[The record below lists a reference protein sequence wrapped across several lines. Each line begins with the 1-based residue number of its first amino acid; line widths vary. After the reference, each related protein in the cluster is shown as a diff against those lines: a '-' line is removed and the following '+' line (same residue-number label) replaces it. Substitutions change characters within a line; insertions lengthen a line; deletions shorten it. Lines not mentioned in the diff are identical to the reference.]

1 MKRNIFFQMRY
12 SYKATIAVILI
23 LTFCA
28 QSHAFGWRNI
38 ETGFVGVKYVWN
50 EITPPLL
57 VPGFNAYNK
66 ITTSI
71 VEIETRPQTDE
82 VVDVPC
88 GTNDGVQVIIR
99 KIEVGNQLDQK
110 HVLKVVSQY
119 GPDYDKYLVTDLVKA
134 QITVICSK
142 MSAQQVAIDQFDTID
157 DLLVKFI
164 QDEND
169 KKDTGLKIHFVRLTR
184 PELPKAL
191 NDNYLALAQEKT
203 LKKVLEEKKAR
214 IRTEKESEQII
225 ADKDNEIRFR
235 NNEMQNKILVQN
247 MLAKQEEQ
255 KINSAIII
263 EAAKANAEKIMLEA
277 KALSAMYGIPGYKEV
292 EQAKA
297 LAVNQKIYY
306 GEKLPVNYPLLNNNE

>member
-1 MKRNIFFQMRY
+1 MLVSYHTIFF
-12 SYKATIAVILI
+12 TICL
-23 LTFCA
+23 LSFSTT
-28 QSHAFGWRNI
+28 SNAFGWYNI
-38 ETGFVGVKYVWN
+38 KTGDVGVKYVWN
-50 EITPPLL
+50 EITSPLL
-57 VPGFNAYNK
+57 EPGFNSYNK

-71 VEIETRPQTDE
+71 IMIETRPQTDE
-82 VVDVPC
+82 VHDVPC
-88 GTNDGVQVIIR
+88 GTNDGVNVVIR
-99 KIEVGNQLDQK
+99 KIEVGNQLDHK
-110 HVLKVVSQY
+110 YVLKVISQY

-134 QITVICSK
+134 QITIICSK
-142 MSAQQVAIDQFDTID
+142 MSAQQVAIDNFDTID

-169 KKDTGLKIHFVRLTR
+169 NKETGLKIHFVRLTR

-214 IRTEKESEQII
+214 IRTEKESEQIV
-225 ADKDNEIRFR
+225 AEKDNEIKFK
-235 NNEMQNKILVQN
+235 NNEMQNKILIQN

-277 KALSAMYGIPGYKEV
+277 KALSAMYGIPGYMEV

-297 LAVNQKIYY
+297 LSTNQKIYY
-306 GEKLPVNYPLLNNNE
+306 GEKLPVNYALLYNKE

>member
-1 MKRNIFFQMRY
+1 MNKRAF
-12 SYKATIAVILI
+12 APLLLI
-23 LTFCA
+23 LLLAASNLTPT
-28 QSHAFGWRNI
+28 HALGWKNI

-50 EITPPLL
+50 QITPPLL
-57 VPGFNAYNK
+57 EPGFNSYNK
-66 ITTSI
+66 LTTAI

-82 VVDVPC
+82 VLDVPC
-88 GTNDGVQVIIR
+88 GTNDGVQVLIR

-110 HVLKVVSQY
+110 HVLTVVSQY

-134 QITVICSK
+134 QMTVICSK

-157 DLLVKFI
+157 DQLVKFI

-169 KKDTGLKIHFVRLTR
+169 RKETGLKIHFVRLTR

-225 ADKDNEIRFR
+225 ADKDNEMRFR
-235 NNEMQNKILVQN
+235 NNEMQNKILIQN
-247 MLAKQEEQ
+247 MRAKQEEQ
-255 KINSAIII
+255 SINSAIII

-277 KALSAMYGIPGYKEV
+277 KALAAMYGIPGYKEV

-297 LAVNQKIYY
+297 LSVNQKIYY

>member
-1 MKRNIFFQMRY
+1 MNKRALASIFLLLLAVTNI
-12 SYKATIAVILI
+12 TPTHAVYRKIVE
-23 LTFCA
+23 
-28 QSHAFGWRNI
+28 SGY
-38 ETGFVGVKYVWN
+38 VGVLIRMG

-57 VPGFNAYNK
+57 QPGFNVYNAFTSSI
-66 ITTSI
+66 IT
-71 VEIETRPQTDE
+71 VETRPQTDE
-82 VVDVPC
+82 VLDVPC
-88 GTNDGVQVIIR
+88 GTNDGVQVLIR
-99 KIEVGNQLDQK
+99 KIEVGNQLDQQ
-110 HVLKVVSQY
+110 HVLKVISEY

-134 QITVICSK
+134 QMTIICSK

-157 DLLVKFI
+157 DQLVKFI

-169 KKDTGLKIHFVRLTR
+169 KKETGLKIHFVRLTR

-225 ADKDNEIRFR
+225 ADKDNEMKFR

-277 KALSAMYGIPGYKEV
+277 KALSTMYGIPGYIDVKRAEF
-292 EQAKA
+292 
-297 LAVNQKIYY
+297 LSLNQKIFF
-306 GEKLPVNYPLLNNNE
+306 GEKIPSVLIGSQITTNNED

>member
-1 MKRNIFFQMRY
+1 MRY
-12 SYKATIAVILI
+12 CYTVPIAILF
-23 LTFCA
+23 LTFCVQA
-28 QSHAFGWRNI
+28 NAFGWRNI

-57 VPGFNAYNK
+57 EPGFNAYNK
-66 ITTSI
+66 ITTDI

-82 VVDVPC
+82 VLDVPC

-99 KIEVGNQLDQK
+99 KIEVGNQLDKQ
-110 HVLKVVSQY
+110 HVLKIVSQY
-119 GPDYDKYLVTDLVKA
+119 GPNYDKYLVTDLVKA

-142 MSAQQVAIDQFDTID
+142 MSAQQVAIDNFDTID

-169 KKDTGLKIHFVRLTR
+169 KKETGLKIHFVRLTR

-225 ADKDNEIRFR
+225 ADKDNEMKFR

-247 MLAKQEEQ
+247 MVAKQEEQ

-277 KALSAMYGIPGYKEV
+277 KALAAMYGIPGYKEV

-297 LAVNQKIYY
+297 LSVNQKIYY

>member
-1 MKRNIFFQMRY
+1 MRY
-12 SYKATIAVILI
+12 CYTVPIAVLL
-23 LTFCA
+23 LTFCVQA
-28 QSHAFGWRNI
+28 NAFGWRNI

-57 VPGFNAYNK
+57 EPGFNAYNK
-66 ITTSI
+66 ITTDI
-71 VEIETRPQTDE
+71 VEIETRPQTDD
-82 VVDVPC
+82 VLDVPC

-99 KIEVGNQLDQK
+99 KIEVGNQLDKQ

-142 MSAQQVAIDQFDTID
+142 MSAQQVAIDNFDTID

-169 KKDTGLKIHFVRLTR
+169 KKETGLKIHFVRLTR

-225 ADKDNEIRFR
+225 SDKDNEMKFR

-263 EAAKANAEKIMLEA
+263 EAAKANAEKIILEA
-277 KALSAMYGIPGYKEV
+277 KALSAMYGIPGYIDVKRAEF
-292 EQAKA
+292 
-297 LAVNQKIYY
+297 LSLNQKIFF
-306 GEKLPVNYPLLNNNE
+306 GEKIPSVLIGSQIMTNNED

>member
-1 MKRNIFFQMRY
+1 MLY
-12 SYKATIAVILI
+12 SYKATIVVLFF
-23 LTFCA
+23 TYCA
-28 QSHAFGWRNI
+28 QTHAFGWRNI

-57 VPGFNAYNK
+57 EPGFNAYNK

-88 GTNDGVQVIIR
+88 GTNDGVQVVIR
-99 KIEVGNQLDQK
+99 KIEVGNQLDQQ
-110 HVLKVVSQY
+110 HVLRVVSQY
-119 GPDYDKYLVTDLVKA
+119 GPYYDKYLVTDLVKA

-164 QDEND
+164 QEEND
-169 KKDTGLKIHFVRLTR
+169 KKETGLKIHFVRLTR

-214 IRTEKESEQII
+214 IRTEKESEQIV
-225 ADKDNEIRFR
+225 AEKDNEIKFR

>member
-1 MKRNIFFQMRY
+1 MRY
-12 SYKATIAVILI
+12 CYTVPIAILL

-28 QSHAFGWRNI
+28 QANAIGWRNI

-57 VPGFNAYNK
+57 EPGFNAYNK
-66 ITTSI
+66 ITTDI

-82 VVDVPC
+82 VLDVPC

-99 KIEVGNQLDQK
+99 KIEVGNQLDKQ
-110 HVLKVVSQY
+110 HVLKIVSQY
-119 GPDYDKYLVTDLVKA
+119 GPNYDKYLVTDLVKA

-169 KKDTGLKIHFVRLTR
+169 KKETGLKIHFVRLTR
-184 PELPKAL
+184 PELPKQL

-225 ADKDNEIRFR
+225 ADKDNEIKFR

-247 MLAKQEEQ
+247 MVAKQEEQ

-277 KALSAMYGIPGYKEV
+277 KALSAMYNIPGYKEV

-297 LAVNQKIYY
+297 LSVNQKIYY

>member
-1 MKRNIFFQMRY
+1 M
-12 SYKATIAVILI
+12 
-23 LTFCA
+23 
-28 QSHAFGWRNI
+28 G
-38 ETGFVGVKYVWN
+38 

-57 VPGFNAYNK
+57 QAGFNVYNAL
-66 ITTSI
+66 TTTVLI
-71 VEIETRPQTDE
+71 VETRPQTDE
-82 VVDVPC
+82 VLDVPC
-88 GTNDGVQVIIR
+88 GTNDGVQVLIR
-99 KIEVGNQLDQK
+99 KIEVGNQLEQQ
-110 HVLKVVSQY
+110 HVLKVISEY
-119 GPDYDKYLVTDLVKA
+119 GAEYDKYLVTDLVKA

-142 MSAQQVAIDQFDTID
+142 MSAQQVAIDLFDTID
-157 DLLVKFI
+157 DMLVKFI

-169 KKDTGLKIHFVRLTR
+169 KKETGLKIHFVRLTR

-214 IRTEKESEQII
+214 IRTEKESEQIV
-225 ADKDNEIRFR
+225 ADKDNEMKFR

-247 MLAKQEEQ
+247 MLTKQEEQ

>member
-1 MKRNIFFQMRY
+1 MRY
-12 SYKATIAVILI
+12 YYIVPIAILL

-28 QSHAFGWRNI
+28 QTHALGWRNI

-50 EITPPLL
+50 EITKPLL
-57 VPGFNAYNK
+57 EPGFNAYNK
-66 ITTSI
+66 ITTTI

-82 VVDVPC
+82 VHDVPC

-99 KIEVGNQLDQK
+99 KIEVGNQLEQK
-110 HVLKVVSQY
+110 HVLKVVSEY
-119 GPDYDKYLVTDLVKA
+119 GPFYDKYLVTDLVKA
-134 QITVICSK
+134 QITIICSK
-142 MSAQQVAIDQFDTID
+142 MSAQQIAIDNFDTID

-169 KKDTGLKIHFVRLTR
+169 KKQSGLKIHFVRLTR
-184 PELPKAL
+184 PELPKSL

-203 LKKVLEEKKAR
+203 LKKVLEEKKQR
-214 IRTEKESEQII
+214 IRTEKESEIII
-225 ADKDNEIRFR
+225 AEKDNEIKFK

-263 EAAKANAEKIMLEA
+263 DAAKANAEKIILEA
-277 KALSAMYGIPGYKEV
+277 KALSAMFGIPGYKEV

-297 LAVNQKIYY
+297 LSINQKIYY
-306 GEKLPVNYPLLNNNE
+306 GDKLPINYPLLNNE

>member
-1 MKRNIFFQMRY
+1 MRY
-12 SYKATIAVILI
+12 CYTVPIAIL
-23 LTFCA
+23 LLAFCV
-28 QSHAFGWRNI
+28 QVNAFGWRNI

-57 VPGFNAYNK
+57 EPGFNAYNK
-66 ITTSI
+66 ITTDI
-71 VEIETRPQTDE
+71 VEIETRPQTDD
-82 VVDVPC
+82 VLDVPC

-99 KIEVGNQLDQK
+99 KIEVGNQLDKQ

-142 MSAQQVAIDQFDTID
+142 MSAQQVAIDNFDTID

-169 KKDTGLKIHFVRLTR
+169 KKETGLKIHFVRLTR

-225 ADKDNEIRFR
+225 SDKDNEMKFR

-247 MLAKQEEQ
+247 MLTKQEEQ

-263 EAAKANAEKIMLEA
+263 DAAKANAEKIILEA
-277 KALSAMYGIPGYKEV
+277 KALSAMYGIPGYIDVKRAEF
-292 EQAKA
+292 
-297 LAVNQKIYY
+297 LSLNQKIFF
-306 GEKLPVNYPLLNNNE
+306 GEKIPSVLIGSQIMTNNED

>member
-1 MKRNIFFQMRY
+1 MLVSYRTIFF
-12 SYKATIAVILI
+12 
-23 LTFCA
+23 TFCLL
-28 QSHAFGWRNI
+28 SVTTSNAFGWYNI
-38 ETGFVGVKYVWN
+38 ETGLVGVKYVWN

-57 VPGFNAYNK
+57 EPGFNAYNK

-71 VEIETRPQTDE
+71 VEIEIRRQTNE

-88 GTNDGVQVIIR
+88 GTNDGVNVIIR
-99 KIEVGNQLDQK
+99 KIEVGNQLDKQ
-110 HVLKVVSQY
+110 HVLNVVASY

-134 QITVICSK
+134 QITIICSK
-142 MSAQQVAIDQFDTID
+142 MSAQQVAIDNFDTID

-169 KKDTGLKIHFVRLTR
+169 KKETGLKIHFVRLTR
-184 PELPKAL
+184 PELPKVL

-203 LKKVLEEKKAR
+203 LKKVLEEKKHR
-214 IRTEKESEQII
+214 IRTEKESEQIV
-225 ADKDNEIRFR
+225 AEKDNEIKFK

-277 KALSAMYGIPGYKEV
+277 KALSAMYGIPGYMEV

-297 LAVNQKIYY
+297 HYQSENLLRREAP
-306 GEKLPVNYPLLNNNE
+306 GKLCIAL

>member
-1 MKRNIFFQMRY
+1 MMH
-12 SYKATIAVILI
+12 SYNTNTNTITILVVLLALSSLTPIHAV
-23 LTFCA
+23 
-28 QSHAFGWRNI
+28 GWKNI

-50 EITPPLL
+50 EITIPLL
-57 VPGFNAYNK
+57 EPGFNAYNK
-66 ITTSI
+66 LTTSI

-88 GTNDGVQVIIR
+88 GTNDGVHVVIR
-99 KIEVGNQLDQK
+99 KIEVGNQLDHK
-110 HVLKVVSQY
+110 HVLKVVSEY

-134 QITVICSK
+134 QITIICSK
-142 MSAQQVAIDQFDTID
+142 MSAQQVAIDNFDTID

-169 KKDTGLKIHFVRLTR
+169 KKQSGLKIHFVRLTR
-184 PELPKAL
+184 PELPKSL

-203 LKKVLEEKKAR
+203 LKKVLEEKKQR
-214 IRTEKESEQII
+214 IRTEKESEII
-225 ADKDNEIRFR
+225 VAEKDNEIKFK

-263 EAAKANAEKIMLEA
+263 DAAKANAEKIILEA

-297 LAVNQKIYY
+297 LSINQKIYY
-306 GEKLPVNYPLLNNNE
+306 GEKLPINYPLLNND

>member
-1 MKRNIFFQMRY
+1 MQYRFPALVAIIFLAY
-12 SYKATIAVILI
+12 
-23 LTFCA
+23 CA
-28 QSHAFGWRNI
+28 QANALWGMSLPFGH
-38 ETGFVGVKYVWN
+38 VGLPIRMG
-50 EITPPLL
+50 EITPHLL
-57 VPGFNAYNK
+57 HPGFNIYYPL
-66 ITTSI
+66 TTSVLI
-71 VEIETRPQTDE
+71 VETRPQTDE
-82 VVDVPC
+82 VLDVPC
-88 GTNDGVQVIIR
+88 GTNDGVQVLIR
-99 KIEVGNQLDQK
+99 KIEVGNQLEQQ
-110 HVLKVVSQY
+110 HVLKVISEY

-142 MSAQQVAIDQFDTID
+142 MSAQQVAIDLFDTID
-157 DLLVKFI
+157 DQLVKFI

-169 KKDTGLKIHFVRLTR
+169 KKETGLKIHFVRLTR

-214 IRTEKESEQII
+214 IRTEKESEQIV
-225 ADKDNEIRFR
+225 ADKDNEMRFR

>member
-1 MKRNIFFQMRY
+1 MRY
-12 SYKATIAVILI
+12 CYTVSIAILL
-23 LTFCA
+23 LTFCLQA
-28 QSHAFGWRNI
+28 NAFWYKSLPSGH
-38 ETGFVGVKYVWN
+38 VGVSIRMG

-57 VPGFNAYNK
+57 QPGFNAYNAL
-66 ITTSI
+66 TTSVLI
-71 VEIETRPQTDE
+71 VETRPQTDE
-82 VVDVPC
+82 VLDVPC
-88 GTNDGVQVIIR
+88 GTNDGVQVLIR
-99 KIEVGNQLDQK
+99 KIEVGNQLEQQ
-110 HVLKVVSQY
+110 HVLKVISEY

-169 KKDTGLKIHFVRLTR
+169 KKETGLKIHFVRLTR

-225 ADKDNEIRFR
+225 AEKDNEMKYR

>member
-1 MKRNIFFQMRY
+1 MQYRFPALVAIIF
-12 SYKATIAVILI
+12 

-28 QSHAFGWRNI
+28 QANAFGWRNI

-57 VPGFNAYNK
+57 DPGFNAYNK

-82 VVDVPC
+82 VHDVPC
-88 GTNDGVQVIIR
+88 GTNDGVQVLTR
-99 KIEVGNQLDQK
+99 KIEVGNQLDK
-110 HVLKVVSQY
+110 DHVLRVVSQY

-169 KKDTGLKIHFVRLTR
+169 KKETGLKIHFVRLTR

-225 ADKDNEIRFR
+225 ADKDNEMKFR

>member
-1 MKRNIFFQMRY
+1 MRY
-12 SYKATIAVILI
+12 CYTVPIAIL
-23 LTFCA
+23 LLAFCV
-28 QSHAFGWRNI
+28 QVNAFGWRNI

-57 VPGFNAYNK
+57 EPGFNAYNK
-66 ITTSI
+66 ITTDI
-71 VEIETRPQTDE
+71 VEIETRPQTDD
-82 VVDVPC
+82 VLDVPC

-99 KIEVGNQLDQK
+99 KIEVGNQLDKQ

-142 MSAQQVAIDQFDTID
+142 MSAQQVAIDNFDTID

-169 KKDTGLKIHFVRLTR
+169 KKETGLKIHFVRLTR

-225 ADKDNEIRFR
+225 SDKDNEMKFR

-263 EAAKANAEKIMLEA
+263 EAAKANAEKIILEA
-277 KALSAMYGIPGYKEV
+277 KALSAMYGIPGYIDVKRAEF
-292 EQAKA
+292 
-297 LAVNQKIYY
+297 LSLNQKIFF
-306 GEKLPVNYPLLNNNE
+306 GEKIPSVLIGSQIMTNNED

>member
-1 MKRNIFFQMRY
+1 MQHCPTALLAILFL
-12 SYKATIAVILI
+12 SY
-23 LTFCA
+23 CA

-57 VPGFNAYNK
+57 EPGFNAYNK
-66 ITTSI
+66 VTTTI

-82 VVDVPC
+82 VLDVPC

-99 KIEVGNQLDQK
+99 KIEVGNQLDKQ

-169 KKDTGLKIHFVRLTR
+169 KKETGLKIHFVRLTR

-214 IRTEKESEQII
+214 IRTEKESEQIV
-225 ADKDNEIRFR
+225 ADKDNEMKFR

-277 KALSAMYGIPGYKEV
+277 KALAAMYGIPGYKEV

>member
-1 MKRNIFFQMRY
+1 MQHCPTALLAILFL
-12 SYKATIAVILI
+12 SY
-23 LTFCA
+23 CA
-28 QSHAFGWRNI
+28 QSNAFGWRNI

-57 VPGFNAYNK
+57 EPGFNAYNK

-82 VVDVPC
+82 VLDVPC

-99 KIEVGNQLDQK
+99 KIEVGNQLDQQ

-142 MSAQQVAIDQFDTID
+142 MSAQQVAIDQFDTVD

-169 KKDTGLKIHFVRLTR
+169 KKETGLKIHFVRLTR

-214 IRTEKESEQII
+214 IRTEKESEQIV
-225 ADKDNEIRFR
+225 ADKDNEMKFR

-277 KALSAMYGIPGYKEV
+277 KALAAMYGIPGYKEV

-306 GEKLPVNYPLLNNNE
+306 GEKLPVNYPLLNNE

>member
-1 MKRNIFFQMRY
+1 MRY
-12 SYKATIAVILI
+12 CYTVPIAILL

-28 QSHAFGWRNI
+28 QANALWYKAISSGH
-38 ETGFVGVKYVWN
+38 VGVPIRMG

-57 VPGFNAYNK
+57 QPGFNAYNAF
-66 ITTSI
+66 TTSVLI
-71 VEIETRPQTDE
+71 VETRPQTDE
-82 VVDVPC
+82 VLDVPC
-88 GTNDGVQVIIR
+88 GTNDGVQVLIR
-99 KIEVGNQLDQK
+99 KIEVGNQLEQQ
-110 HVLKVVSQY
+110 HVLKVISNY

-134 QITVICSK
+134 QITIICSK
-142 MSAQQVAIDQFDTID
+142 MSAQQVAIDNFDTID

-169 KKDTGLKIHFVRLTR
+169 KKETGLKIHFVRLTR

-214 IRTEKESEQII
+214 IRTEKESEQIVS
-225 ADKDNEIRFR
+225 DKDNEIKFK
-235 NNEMQNKILVQN
+235 NNEMQNKILIQN

-277 KALSAMYGIPGYKEV
+277 KALSAMYGIPGYMEV

-297 LAVNQKIYY
+297 LSTNQKIYY
-306 GEKLPVNYPLLNNNE
+306 GEKLPVNYALLYNKE

>member
-1 MKRNIFFQMRY
+1 MQYRFPALVAIIF
-12 SYKATIAVILI
+12 
-23 LTFCA
+23 LTYCA
-28 QSHAFGWRNI
+28 QANAFGWRNI

-57 VPGFNAYNK
+57 DPGFNAYNK
-66 ITTSI
+66 LTASI

-82 VVDVPC
+82 VHDVPC
-88 GTNDGVQVIIR
+88 GTNDGVQVLIR
-99 KIEVGNQLDQK
+99 KIEVGNQLDK
-110 HVLKVVSQY
+110 EHVLKIVSQY

-169 KKDTGLKIHFVRLTR
+169 KKETGLKIHFVRLTR

-225 ADKDNEIRFR
+225 ADKDNEMRFR

-247 MLAKQEEQ
+247 MLTKQEEQ

>member
-1 MKRNIFFQMRY
+1 MQYRFLALVAIIF
-12 SYKATIAVILI
+12 

-28 QSHAFGWRNI
+28 QANAVGWRNI

-57 VPGFNAYNK
+57 DPGFNAYNK
-66 ITTSI
+66 LTTSI

-82 VVDVPC
+82 VHDVPC
-88 GTNDGVQVIIR
+88 GTNDGVQVLIR
-99 KIEVGNQLDQK
+99 KIEVGNQLDK
-110 HVLKVVSQY
+110 EHVLKVVSQY

-169 KKDTGLKIHFVRLTR
+169 KKETGLKIHFVRLTR

-225 ADKDNEIRFR
+225 ADKDNEMKFR

-277 KALSAMYGIPGYKEV
+277 KALAAMYGIPGYKEV

>member
-1 MKRNIFFQMRY
+1 MRY
-12 SYKATIAVILI
+12 YFIVSIAVLLLLNIC
-23 LTFCA
+23 T
-28 QSHAFGWRNI
+28 QTHAFGWRNI

-57 VPGFNAYNK
+57 DPGFNAYNK

-88 GTNDGVQVIIR
+88 GTNDGVQVVIR

-225 ADKDNEIRFR
+225 AEKDNEIKFK

-255 KINSAIII
+255 KINGAIII

-277 KALSAMYGIPGYKEV
+277 KALATMYGIPGYKEV

-306 GEKLPVNYPLLNNNE
+306 GDKLPVNYPLLNNNE

>member
-1 MKRNIFFQMRY
+1 MRY
-12 SYKATIAVILI
+12 CYTVPIAILF
-23 LTFCA
+23 LTFCVQA
-28 QSHAFGWRNI
+28 NAFGWYNI
-38 ETGFVGVKYVWN
+38 ETGYVGVKYVWN
-50 EITPPLL
+50 EITSPLL
-57 VPGFNAYNK
+57 EPGFNAYNK

-71 VEIETRPQTDE
+71 IMIETRPQTDE
-82 VVDVPC
+82 VLDVPC

-99 KIEVGNQLDQK
+99 KIEVGNQLDKQ

-142 MSAQQVAIDQFDTID
+142 MSAQQVAIDNFDTID

-169 KKDTGLKIHFVRLTR
+169 KKESGLKIHFVRLTR

-214 IRTEKESEQII
+214 IRTEKESELII
-225 ADKDNEIRFR
+225 AEKDNEIKFR

-306 GEKLPVNYPLLNNNE
+306 GEKLPVNYPLLNNE

>member
-1 MKRNIFFQMRY
+1 MRY
-12 SYKATIAVILI
+12 CYTVPIAILL
-23 LTFCA
+23 LTFCLQA
-28 QSHAFGWRNI
+28 NAFGWYNI
-38 ETGFVGVKYVWN
+38 ETGYVGVKYVWN
-50 EITPPLL
+50 EITSPLL
-57 VPGFNAYNK
+57 EPGFNAYNK

-71 VEIETRPQTDE
+71 IMIETRPQTDE
-82 VVDVPC
+82 VLDVPC

-99 KIEVGNQLDQK
+99 KIEVGNQLDKQ

-119 GPDYDKYLVTDLVKA
+119 GPDYDRYLVTDIVKA

-142 MSAQQVAIDQFDTID
+142 MSAQQVAIDNFDTID

-169 KKDTGLKIHFVRLTR
+169 KKESGLKIHFVRLTR

-214 IRTEKESEQII
+214 IRTEKESELII
-225 ADKDNEIRFR
+225 AEKDNEIKFR

-277 KALSAMYGIPGYKEV
+277 KALSTMYGIPGYIDVKRAEF
-292 EQAKA
+292 
-297 LAVNQKIYY
+297 LSLNQKIFF
-306 GEKLPVNYPLLNNNE
+306 GEKIPSVLIGSQIMANNED